1 MIQVGL
7 NSEVEHRGKVFH
19 VQTESIERSAPVV
32 ETLVYSGGQIVVR
45 MTASLADIA
54 ERANLP
60 DDDVQHALKL
70 QHWGLVRKI
79 QHGMLGEDDARRST
93 GPAAGSRP
101 EPAAKVTPANVAACT
116 EPSVHELLNELQRR
130 IGEIQRASPAEQI
143 APGVSDTPRGQRHWW
158 ERYTGR
164 VSVVVR
170 W

>member
-1 MIQVGL
+1 MIQAGL

-19 VQTESIERSAPVV
+19 VQTESIDRSAPVV
-32 ETLVYSGGQIVVR
+32 ETLVYSGGRILVR

-54 ERANLP
+54 EQANLP
-60 DDDVQHALKL
+60 CDDVQHALKL

-79 QHGMLGEDDARRST
+79 QHGLLRDDDAEP
-93 GPAAGSRP
+93 PAEP
-101 EPAAKVTPANVAACT
+101 VTEPALTPMAKVTPADLAACT
-116 EPSVHELLNELQRR
+116 EPSVRELLDELQRR
-130 IGEIQRASPAEQI
+130 IGEVRRTAPTRQSAPAVDVG
-143 APGVSDTPRGQRHWW
+143 PVGPRYWW

>member
-1 MIQVGL
+1 MIQAGL

-32 ETLVYSGGQIVVR
+32 ETLVYSGGQILVR

-60 DDDVQHALKL
+60 YDDVQHALKL

-79 QHGMLGEDDARRST
+79 QHGMLRDDDDPPDEPLTRW
-93 GPAAGSRP
+93 RP
-101 EPAAKVTPANVAACT
+101 EPTTKVTPADLAACT
-116 EPSVHELLNELQRR
+116 EPSVRELLDELQRR
-130 IGEIQRASPAEQI
+130 IGEAHRTAPAKRTASTANPARTE
-143 APGVSDTPRGQRHWW
+143 PRHWW